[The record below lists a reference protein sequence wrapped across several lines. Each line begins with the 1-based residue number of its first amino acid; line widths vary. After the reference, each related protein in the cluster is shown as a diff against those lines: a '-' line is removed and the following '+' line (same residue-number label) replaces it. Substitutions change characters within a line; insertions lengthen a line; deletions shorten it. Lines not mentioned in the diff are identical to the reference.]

1 MPGMIQAEQ
10 DTEIRARVNSR
21 KKAQANRVL
30 KKHGWSM
37 SAFLRVVL
45 NAVAET
51 GEVPAMPNA
60 ETAKAL
66 REGLRGEKLVR
77 AGKYREEIRRAL
89 WG

>member
-21 KKAQANRVL
+21 KKA
-30 KKHGWSM
+30 
-37 SAFLRVVL
+37 
-45 NAVAET
+45 
-51 GEVPAMPNA
+51 PPNA

-77 AGKYREEIRRAL
+77 AGKSREEIRRAL
-89 WG
+89 FG